1 MNDLM
6 TNSTTGAT
14 PGTVTGCLSHLR
26 VLDLSRIFAGPWAGQ
41 FFGDLGADVIKVEL
55 PGRGDDVRQS
65 GPPFMKDAQG
75 HDSRESAQYLAV
87 NRGKRSITVD
97 LSKPEGQDIILRLA
111 AQCDVLIENYKV
123 GTLARYNLAY
133 EDIAKVNPRL
143 VYCSITGFGQSGPYS
158 HRPGYD
164 MVFQAMSGLMSVTG
178 EPDDRPGGGPQRAGY
193 SASDMSAGMYAITAI
208 LAALHHREAVSGKG
222 QYIDLALLDSQV
234 ALLSHVAANYFM
246 TGNVPKRLG
255 NVSANASPWGS
266 FPCADESVVIA
277 VGNDTQFLHLCE
289 TMGRPELAVDPRFA
303 TTPDR
308 VRRRDELT
316 AVLNEILK
324 TRKALEWVESL
335 DAAGVPCGPIY
346 NMEQMLQDP
355 QIRHR
360 GVEIHQEHPLGTVVR
375 TIANPI
381 KFSQTPLMP
390 NNPPPMQGQHTRE
403 VLADLLHLD
412 DAQQEALRAAKV
424 I

>member
-1 MNDLM
+1 MANAN
-6 TNSTTGAT
+6 TGTGAN
-14 PGTVTGCLSHLR
+14 PMTGCLSHLR

-65 GPPFMKDAQG
+65 GPPFLKDPEG
-75 HDSRESAQYLAV
+75 RDSRESAQYLSV
-87 NRGKRSITVD
+87 NRNKRSITVD
-97 LSKPEGQDIILRLA
+97 LSKPEGQEIIRQLA

-123 GTLARYNLAY
+123 GTLARYNLGY

-193 SASDMSAGMYAITAI
+193 SSSDMSAGMYAITAV
-208 LAALHHREAVSGKG
+208 LAALHHREAVSGQG
-222 QYIDLALLDSQV
+222 QHIDLALLDSQV

-266 FPCADESVVIA
+266 FTCADDAVVIA

-289 TMGRPELAVDPRFA
+289 TMGRPELASDPRFA

-316 AVLNEILK
+316 VILNELFK
-324 TRKALEWVESL
+324 TRKALDWVEAL

-346 NMEQMLQDP
+346 NVEQMLQDP

-360 GVEIHQEHPLGTVVR
+360 GVEVRQDHPLGSEVR

-381 KFSQTPLMP
+381 KFSQTPVTTQR
-390 NNPPPMQGQHTRE
+390 PPPMQGEHTRE
-403 VLADLLHLD
+403 VLSTLLHMD
-412 DAQQEALRAAKV
+412 DARQAALRAAKV

>member
-1 MNDLM
+1 MN
-6 TNSTTGAT
+6 NETTSHPAAGM
-14 PGTVTGCLSHLR
+14 TGCLSHLR

-41 FFGDLGADVIKVEL
+41 FFGDLGADVIKVEI
-55 PGRGDDVRQS
+55 PGKGDDVRQS

-75 HDSRESAQYLAV
+75 RDSRESAQYMSV

-97 LSKPEGQDIILRLA
+97 LSKPEGQAIILRLA

-133 EDIAKVNPRL
+133 EDVAKVNPRL

-178 EPDDRPGGGPQRAGY
+178 EPDSSPGGGPQRAGY
-193 SASDMSAGMYAITAI
+193 SSSDMSAGMYAICAI
-208 LAALHHREAVSGKG
+208 LAALNHRDAVSGKG

-246 TGNVPKRLG
+246 TGAVPKRLG

-266 FPCADESVVIA
+266 FPCMDQSVVVA
-277 VGNDTQFLHLCE
+277 VGNDTQFLHLCQ
-289 TMGRPELAVDPRFA
+289 TMGRPELATDPRFV

-316 AVLNEILK
+316 AELNEIFK
-324 TRKALEWVESL
+324 TRNALDWVEAL

-346 NMEQMLQDP
+346 NIEQMLQDP
-355 QIRHR
+355 QIQHR
-360 GVEIHQEHPLGTVVR
+360 GVEVHQDHPLGSQVR

-381 KFSQTPLMP
+381 KFSETPVTANL
-390 NNPPPMQGQHTRE
+390 PPPMQGQHTKE
-403 VLADLLHLD
+403 VLADLLNMD
-412 DAQQEALRAAKV
+412 DAQLEALRAAKV

>member
-1 MNDLM
+1 MNDPM
-6 TNSTTGAT
+6 TQSTATANTGAA
-14 PGTVTGCLSHLR
+14 TGCLSHLR

-41 FFGDLGADVIKVEL
+41 FFADLGADVIKVEL

-65 GPPFMKDAQG
+65 GPPFLKDAQG
-75 HDSRESAQYLAV
+75 RDSRESAQYLSV

-97 LSKPEGQDIILRLA
+97 LSKPEGQDIIRRLA
-111 AQCDVLIENYKV
+111 AQSDVLIENYKV

-133 EDIAKVNPRL
+133 DDMSKVNPRL

-289 TMGRPELAVDPRFA
+289 TMGRPELAADARFA

-316 AVLNEILK
+316 GVLNEILP
-324 TRKALEWVESL
+324 TRRALEWVEAL

-346 NMEQMLQDP
+346 NIEQMLQDP

-360 GVEIHQEHPLGTVVR
+360 GMEIHQDHPLGKEVR

-381 KFSQTPLMP
+381 KFSQTPLAP
-390 NNPPPMQGQHTRE
+390 NTPPPMQGQHTRE
-403 VLADLLHLD
+403 VLADLLQLD
-412 DAQQEALRAAKV
+412 DVQQQALRAAKV

>member
-1 MNDLM
+1 M
-6 TNSTTGAT
+6 A
-14 PGTVTGCLSHLR
+14 GCLGHLR

-41 FFGDLGADVIKVEL
+41 FFGDLGADVIKVEV

-65 GPPFMKDAQG
+65 GPPFLKDAEG
-75 HDSRESAQYLAV
+75 RDSRESAQFMSV
-87 NRGKRSITVD
+87 NRNKRSITVD
-97 LSKPEGQDIILRLA
+97 LSKPEGQDIIRQLA

-178 EPDDRPGGGPQRAGY
+178 ERDDRPGGGPQRAGY
-193 SASDMSAGMYAITAI
+193 SSSDMSAGMYAITAI
-208 LAALHHREAVSGKG
+208 LAALHHREAVSGRG
-222 QYIDLALLDSQV
+222 QHIDLALLDSQV

-246 TGNVPKRLG
+246 TGNVPGRLG
-255 NVSANASPWGS
+255 NVSANASPWGT
-266 FPCADESVVIA
+266 FPCADDDVVLA
-277 VGNDTQFLHLCE
+277 VGNDTQFQRLCE
-289 TMGRPELAVDPRFA
+289 TMGRAELAADPRFL

-316 AVLNEILK
+316 DVLNEEF
-324 TRKALEWVESL
+324 RKRRALEWVEML

-346 NMEQMLQDP
+346 NMEQMLRDP
-355 QIRHR
+355 QVRAR
-360 GVEIHQEHPLGTVVR
+360 GLEVVQSHPLGAEVH

-381 KFSQTPLMP
+381 KLSGTPVSNRL
-390 NNPPPMQGQHTRE
+390 PPPMQGEHTHE
-403 VLADLLHLD
+403 VLTGLLGMD
-412 DAQQEALRAAKV
+412 EAQLQALRAARV
-424 I
+424 V